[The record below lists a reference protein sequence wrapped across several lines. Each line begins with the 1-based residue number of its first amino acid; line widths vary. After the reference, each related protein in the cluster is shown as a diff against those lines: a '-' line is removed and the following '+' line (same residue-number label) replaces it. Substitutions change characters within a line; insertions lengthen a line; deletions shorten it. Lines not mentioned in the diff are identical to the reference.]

1 MLYILNLSRNK
12 SGKEIAAGF
21 GFGIA
26 AVCAAVAHNLM
37 LSTSVGRKFPIGN
50 ITKGVKT
57 PSQVI
62 VKEVQPFWNENDVHT
77 SEPRAAKL

>member
-1 MLYILNLSRNK
+1 MYPERSLLQVSV
-12 SGKEIAAGF
+12 SGLQQS
-21 GFGIA
+21 

-37 LSTSVGRKFPIGN
+37 LSTSVGRKFLIGD

-62 VKEVQPFWNENDVHT
+62 VKEVQPFWNENDVHK